1 MIMHLISH
9 RGNLEGPIP
18 ERENKPEYLDQAL
31 SKDFDIE
38 LDIWNER
45 GDIFLGHDEPQYKI
59 DLDWINKRIKRSWF
73 HAKNLAALDF
83 LINLKLEKGLEPIFF
98 WHQEDDYTIV
108 SNGYIW
114 AYPGQAGNK
123 NTIAVL
129 PEIYNTPVKD
139 FAGVCSDYV
148 MRYR

>member
-1 MIMHLISH
+1 MHLISH

-18 ERENKPEYLDQAL
+18 EKENDPDYLDQAL
-31 SKDFDIE
+31 AKDFDIE

-45 GDIFLGHDEPQYKI
+45 GNLFLGHDEPQYAI
-59 DLDWINKRIKRSWF
+59 DLDWIKERIERSWF
-73 HAKNLAALDF
+73 HAKNLSALDF
-83 LINLKLEKGLEPIFF
+83 LINLKLEKGLEPIFL
-98 WHQEDDYTIV
+98 WHQEDDYSIV

-114 AYPGQAGNK
+114 AYPGKKGNK
-123 NTIAVL
+123 RTIAVL
-129 PEIYNTPVKD
+129 PEIHNTPINN